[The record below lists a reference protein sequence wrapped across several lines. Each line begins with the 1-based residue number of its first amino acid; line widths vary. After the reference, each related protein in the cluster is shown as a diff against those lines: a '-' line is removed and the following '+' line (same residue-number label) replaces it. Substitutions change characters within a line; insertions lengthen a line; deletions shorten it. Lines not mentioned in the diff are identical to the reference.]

1 MSEPV
6 LVAIASGS
14 EDLIPTLIE
23 KLREIRPDLPLYLIA
38 EFQEPGVN
46 WIPYR
51 PGRTL
56 EQNLAAV
63 RSSLAGKRIVY
74 AGLILQPRM
83 PYWTMRLLG
92 WKLGGR
98 NTIFYNE
105 NLDHFMLRPRSL
117 GTILGHFWWR
127 TKNFV
132 RWESRP
138 GGATYTFLWRLAH
151 PWAFVMPFHRACLSL
166 FLREMGVN
174 FWHGSCPA

>member
-1 MSEPV
+1 MGPE
-6 LVAIASGS
+6 
-14 EDLIPTLIE
+14 
-23 KLREIRPDLPLYLIA
+23 
-38 EFQEPGVN
+38 
-46 WIPYR
+46 

-63 RSSLAGKRIVY
+63 RSSLAGKRIAY

-117 GTILGHFWWR
+117 GTILRHFWWR

-151 PWAFVMPFHRACLSL
+151 PWAFVRPMRYRAALAMGRRRALEQAAARAHRTRCPSWTA
-166 FLREMGVN
+166 V
-174 FWHGSCPA
+174 GSPQCVAQLANHRRYARRPSSRSF